1 VAAIDDEEDLKRIAS
16 MKELWESLAKKGLA
30 TGKDERVTE
39 ASRRKGDI
47 DEEENE
53 RKKEQE
59 ITDRIVASGDKEA
72 IVARLKELPTIWA
85 RRRFRICEWQRV
97 FPARSR
103 EVPNAHKA
111 CKRRAARRGPQEDEW
126 KTQNG

>member
-1 VAAIDDEEDLKRIAS
+1 MAAIDDEEDLKRIAS

-30 TGKDERVTE
+30 TGKDEWVTE

-97 FPARSR
+97 FPSKKQRSS
-103 EVPNAHKA
+103 
-111 CKRRAARRGPQEDEW
+111 
-126 KTQNG
+126 